1 MSSCLEEKTIE
12 KKFVGIVRLPFNEMN
27 GMIIAMM
34 NRNIRLRMIS
44 RLNRD
49 IGGLR
54 GRVLSIEI

>member
-12 KKFVGIVRLPFNEMN
+12 KKFVGSVHLPFNEMN